1 MAEGQQPDIQ
11 PDRLSYDAE
20 LYKRADEFCQSVLK
34 SLPEL
39 AGIAIVPVW
48 STPPKDVPSGLLRLR
63 NSQPPY
69 ANTMLLTLLKR
80 MAAFSID
87 VHAQLVQQFAM
98 YDQYAAELTRQ
109 INTKRE
115 ELNQLETPDNKDTT
129 ENG

>member
-11 PDRLSYDAE
+11 PDRLPYDVE
-20 LYKRADEFCQSVLK
+20 LYKRADEFCQVLLK

-39 AGIAIVPVW
+39 AGLAIVPVW

-63 NSQPPY
+63 NPQPPY
-69 ANTMLLTLLKR
+69 ANTMLLSLLKR
-80 MAAFSID
+80 MAAFSVD

-115 ELNQLETPDNKDTT
+115 ELNQLETPDNQDKPD
-129 ENG
+129 NG